1 MFLKG
6 IAELSQTS
14 VVNDKQFFPLHQCIK
29 GILSTIVFIKA
40 KLLQFH
46 DLLLAAR
53 ARLLSIPLLS
63 GLDLDSS
70 GLPSRIKEIL
80 VLLKIISFFS

>member
-53 ARLLSIPLLS
+53 ARLLLS